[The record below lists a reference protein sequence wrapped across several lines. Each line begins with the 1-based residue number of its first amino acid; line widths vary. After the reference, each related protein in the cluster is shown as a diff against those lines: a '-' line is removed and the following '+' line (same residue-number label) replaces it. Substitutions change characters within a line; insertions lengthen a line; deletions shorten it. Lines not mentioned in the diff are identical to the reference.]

1 MRVVVGISS
10 GLGECLAVPCV
21 LVAGS
26 DVVSGV
32 VVIADR
38 EVECIGTR
46 ATLLVDVIEG
56 VGAIGRVSVVVPS
69 VGVAGILVE
78 RLMCAVVDCQI

>member
-1 MRVVVGISS
+1 MRVVVGIRT

-21 LVAGS
+21 LVAGG
-26 DVVSGV
+26 DVVNGV

-38 EVECIGTR
+38 EVECIGAG
-46 ATLLVDVIEG
+46 ATILVGIVEG
-56 VGAIGRVSVVVPS
+56 VCTRGSVSVVVPS

-78 RLMCAVVDCQI
+78 RLVSAVVDCQI

>member
-1 MRVVVGISS
+1 MVVGISS

-21 LVAGS
+21 LVAGG

-32 VVIADR
+32 VVIADCKM
-38 EVECIGTR
+38 ECIGTG
-46 ATLLVDVIEG
+46 AVFFISIVEG
-56 VGAIGRVSVVVPS
+56 VDARGGVSVVLPS

-78 RLMCAVVDCQI
+78 RLVCAVVDCQI

>member
-46 ATLLVDVIEG
+46 ATLLVGVIEG
-56 VGAIGRVSVVVPS
+56 VGARGSVSVVVPS

-78 RLMCAVVDCQI
+78 RLMCALVDCQI

>member
-1 MRVVVGISS
+1 MVVGVCS

-32 VVIADR
+32 AVIADYKM
-38 EVECIGTR
+38 ESIGTG
-46 ATLLVDVIEG
+46 ATLFVGIVEG
-56 VGAIGRVSVVVPS
+56 VCARGSVSVVVPR
-69 VGVAGILVE
+69 VRVAGILVE
-78 RLMCAVVDCQI
+78 